1 MLKHIILLKY
11 IKVVIK
17 ISRFDKAY
25 MRSYKINPHS
35 EKEFFDCVSDIYF
48 TDEVQG
54 LAVYEQHMEI
64 NRLQHITSVAYL
76 SYLVCK
82 KMGWDYVSAARGAVL
97 HDLFYYDWHEKDSSH
112 RLHGYRHPGFAL
124 KNAEVLCGDRL
135 SELEKEVIRR
145 HMWPLTPTPPMKKE
159 AFAVSMCDKYCA
171 VKELMVSIVPKQAHR
186 FTLETGIT
194 PSRPKA

>member
-1 MLKHIILLKY
+1 
-11 IKVVIK
+11 
-17 ISRFDKAY
+17 
-25 MRSYKINPHS
+25 MRSYKINPQS

-54 LAVYEQHMEI
+54 LAVYEQHMDI

-82 KMGWDYVSAARGAVL
+82 KMGWDYESAARGAVL

-124 KNAEVLCGDRL
+124 KNAEVLCGDKL
-135 SELEKEVIRR
+135 TDLEREIIRR

-171 VKELMVSIVPKQAHR
+171 VKELIVSVIPQQAQR
-186 FTLETGIT
+186 FLSETGII
-194 PSRPKA
+194 PVRPKA